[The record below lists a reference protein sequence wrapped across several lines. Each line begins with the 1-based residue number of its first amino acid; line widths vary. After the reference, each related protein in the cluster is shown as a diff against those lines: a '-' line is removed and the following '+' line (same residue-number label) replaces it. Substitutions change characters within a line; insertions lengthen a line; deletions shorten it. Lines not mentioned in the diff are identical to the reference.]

1 MYKFFKHC
9 KMHGG
14 ENITEERLSAI
25 KSSVLSQVNQSEE
38 DKPMKK
44 HFSIKPLIIAA
55 AVAVTGAASVVTANA
70 ATDGAVAEQFAKIF
84 KYTVGDNEYT
94 GTVTIYENVDGA
106 TITEVNVE
114 VPDDIDGVAGFIVSE
129 DGELGEVSVTP
140 IGYISDIEI
149 NDDGTF
155 VNPVWVVPDAAKE
168 D

>member
-55 AVAVTGAASVVTANA
+55 AVSATAVASIATANA
-70 ATDGAVAEQFAKIF
+70 ATDGAIMNGITKTFMLMINGREVEGEVKITS
-84 KYTVGDNEYT
+84 YATEDGDYRDIELS
-94 GTVTIYENVDGA
+94 I
-106 TITEVNVE
+106 
-114 VPDDIDGVAGFIVSE
+114 PDEALIDGENNDVYVSVDE
-129 DGELGEVSVTP
+129 DGNVKQFDPSEVLS
-140 IGYISDIEI
+140 YIAE
-149 NDDGTF
+149 
-155 VNPVWVVPDAAKE
+155 
-168 D
+168 